1 MKKEEENLTWQRG
14 KKQEKT
20 RESVPLKTAPSIE
33 NEHEIFR
40 QAEKNPRENEWPKKK
55 RIRVCLGVCVS
66 KKKKKPKCLVNIFGA
81 NKGK

>member
-1 MKKEEENLTWQRG
+1 VKKEEENLTWQRG

-40 QAEKNPRENEWPKKK
+40 HAEKNPRENE
-55 RIRVCLGVCVS
+55 
-66 KKKKKPKCLVNIFGA
+66 
-81 NKGK
+81 